1 MTRHLERRILLLQ
14 ILLGMV
20 CCTSLSFL
28 SLLLSRF
35 GFNNLQ
41 IGLVMMAAACST
53 SIAKPCWGVFTD
65 RVPCTRRILVIT
77 LALGIASFT
86 LLGTLGSVSKGAAVV
101 FLLLVEV
108 TTGCMMGVVDSWI
121 AKLIGTGCKINYGL
135 TRAGISGAYAVSAA
149 CFGTVLDQYGVLP
162 GAVALFV
169 LLGLIALTVQGIPYP
184 EERQEKKTYSL
195 RLVAQQLLRSR
206 PYLVLLAVYFL
217 STLTACA
224 IDSFLS
230 LRILELGGSERHV
243 GYALFMT
250 TVFEIPAMVCYS
262 RLRRITGKSPA
273 FFIAASVFF
282 YGVKCLATGLAP
294 NYQSVIGLCALQMLS
309 FGIFKPAILDYLIQ
323 IVDVEYIGATQMLTC
338 ALGESLSAILGNALN
353 GALADRFSVGG
364 MMTMVSGFAF
374 LGALAMA
381 VSMKT
386 QANKIV
392 KT

>member
-53 SIAKPCWGVFTD
+53 SVAKPCWGVFTD
-65 RVPCTRRILVIT
+65 RLPCTRRILVIT

-195 RLVAQQLLRSR
+195 RLGAQQLLRSR

-282 YGVKCLATGLAP
+282 YGFKCLATGLAP
-294 NYQSVIGLCALQMLS
+294 NYQSVIGLCALQMLA
-309 FGIFKPAILDYLIQ
+309 FGIFKPAIPDYLIQ

>member
-1 MTRHLERRILLLQ
+1 
-14 ILLGMV
+14 
-20 CCTSLSFL
+20 
-28 SLLLSRF
+28 
-35 GFNNLQ
+35 
-41 IGLVMMAAACST
+41 MMAAACST
-53 SIAKPCWGVFTD
+53 SIAKPRWGVFTD
-65 RVPCTRRILVIT
+65 RVPCTRRILVVT

-86 LLGTLGSVSKGAAVV
+86 LLGTLGGASKGAAVV
-101 FLLLVEV
+101 FVLLVEV

-149 CFGTVLDQYGVLP
+149 CFGTVLDKYGVLP

-195 RLVAQQLLRSR
+195 RLGAQQLLRSR
-206 PYLVLLAVYFL
+206 PYLGLLAVYFL

-294 NYQSVIGLCALQMLS
+294 NYQSVIGLCALQMLA

-386 QANKIV
+386 QANKIA

>member
-65 RVPCTRRILVIT
+65 RLPCTRRILVIT

-86 LLGTLGSVSKGAAVV
+86 LLGTLGSASKGAAVV

-294 NYQSVIGLCALQMLS
+294 NYQSVIGLCALQMLA

-364 MMTMVSGFAF
+364 MLTMVSGFAF
-374 LGALAMA
+374 LGALSMA

>member
-53 SIAKPCWGVFTD
+53 SIAKPCRGVFTA
-65 RVPCTRRILVIT
+65 RLPCTRRILVIT

-195 RLVAQQLLRSR
+195 RLGAQQLLRSR

-282 YGVKCLATGLAP
+282 YGFKCLATGLAP
-294 NYQSVIGLCALQMLS
+294 NYQSVIGLCALQMLA

-381 VSMKT
+381 VSLKT

>member
-65 RVPCTRRILVIT
+65 RLPCTRRILVIT

-184 EERQEKKTYSL
+184 EERQEKKTCSL
-195 RLVAQQLLRSR
+195 RLGAQQLLRSR

-282 YGVKCLATGLAP
+282 YGFKCLATGLAP
-294 NYQSVIGLCALQMLS
+294 NYQSVIGLCALQMLA

>member
-14 ILLGMV
+14 ILLVMV

-65 RVPCTRRILVIT
+65 RLPCTRRILVIT

-195 RLVAQQLLRSR
+195 RLGAQQLLRSR

-294 NYQSVIGLCALQMLS
+294 NYQSVIGLCALQMLA

>member
-65 RVPCTRRILVIT
+65 RLPCTRRILVIT

-108 TTGCMMGVVDSWI
+108 TTGCMMGAVDSWI

-195 RLVAQQLLRSR
+195 RLGAQQLLRSR

-217 STLTACA
+217 STLTAGA

-294 NYQSVIGLCALQMLS
+294 NYQSVIGLCALQMLA

-374 LGALAMA
+374 LGALAIA

>member
-65 RVPCTRRILVIT
+65 RVPCTRRILVVT

-86 LLGTLGSVSKGAAVV
+86 LLGTLGGASKGAAVV
-101 FLLLVEV
+101 CVLLVEV

-169 LLGLIALTVQGIPYP
+169 LLGLIALTVQGIPCP

-195 RLVAQQLLRSR
+195 RLGAQQLLRSR

-217 STLTACA
+217 CTLTACA

-250 TVFEIPAMVCYS
+250 TLFEIPAMVCYS

-294 NYQSVIGLCALQMLS
+294 NYQSVIGLCALQMLA

>member
-65 RVPCTRRILVIT
+65 RLPCTRRILVIT

-184 EERQEKKTYSL
+184 EERQEKKTCSL
-195 RLVAQQLLRSR
+195 RLGAQQLLRSR

-294 NYQSVIGLCALQMLS
+294 NYQSVIGLCALQMLA

>member
-162 GAVALFV
+162 GAVTLFV

-294 NYQSVIGLCALQMLS
+294 NYQSVIGLCALQMLA

>member
-65 RVPCTRRILVIT
+65 RVPCTKRILVVT

-86 LLGTLGSVSKGAAVV
+86 LLGTLGGASKGAAVV
-101 FLLLVEV
+101 CVLLVEV

-149 CFGTVLDQYGVLP
+149 CFGTVLDKYGVLP

-169 LLGLIALTVQGIPYP
+169 LLGLIALTVQGIPCP

-195 RLVAQQLLRSR
+195 RLGAQQLLRSR

-294 NYQSVIGLCALQMLS
+294 NYQSVIGLCALQMLA

>member
-65 RVPCTRRILVIT
+65 RLPCTRRILVIT

-86 LLGTLGSVSKGAAVV
+86 LLGTLGSASKGAAVV
-101 FLLLVEV
+101 FVLLVEV

-184 EERQEKKTYSL
+184 EERQEKKTCSL
-195 RLVAQQLLRSR
+195 RLGAQQLLRSR

-217 STLTACA
+217 STLTSCA

-294 NYQSVIGLCALQMLS
+294 NYQSVIGLCALQMLA

>member
-184 EERQEKKTYSL
+184 EERQEKRPAPS
-195 RLVAQQLLRSR
+195 VWAHSSCSAAGPIWCCWRSTSC
-206 PYLVLLAVYFL
+206 PPSPPAP
-217 STLTACA
+217 STA
-224 IDSFLS
+224 F
-230 LRILELGGSERHV
+230 
-243 GYALFMT
+243 
-250 TVFEIPAMVCYS
+250 
-262 RLRRITGKSPA
+262 SPCGFWSWA
-273 FFIAASVFF
+273 AAS
-282 YGVKCLATGLAP
+282 
-294 NYQSVIGLCALQMLS
+294 
-309 FGIFKPAILDYLIQ
+309 
-323 IVDVEYIGATQMLTC
+323 
-338 ALGESLSAILGNALN
+338 
-353 GALADRFSVGG
+353 G
-364 MMTMVSGFAF
+364 MW
-374 LGALAMA
+374 AMPC
-381 VSMKT
+381 S
-386 QANKIV
+386 
-392 KT
+392 

>member
-65 RVPCTRRILVIT
+65 RLPCTRRILVIT

-195 RLVAQQLLRSR
+195 RLGAQQLLRSR

-282 YGVKCLATGLAP
+282 YGFKCLATGLAP
-294 NYQSVIGLCALQMLS
+294 NYQSVIGLCALQMLA

>member
-53 SIAKPCWGVFTD
+53 SVSKPCWGVFTD

-86 LLGTLGSVSKGAAVV
+86 LLGTLGGASKGAAVV

-195 RLVAQQLLRSR
+195 RLGAQQLLRSR

-224 IDSFLS
+224 IGSFLS

-282 YGVKCLATGLAP
+282 YGFKCLATGLAP
-294 NYQSVIGLCALQMLS
+294 NYQSVIGLCALQMLA

>member
-65 RVPCTRRILVIT
+65 RLPCTRRILVIT

-86 LLGTLGSVSKGAAVV
+86 LLGTLGGASKGAAVV

-149 CFGTVLDQYGVLP
+149 CFGTVLDQYGVMP

-169 LLGLIALTVQGIPYP
+169 LLGLIALIVQGIPYP
-184 EERQEKKTYSL
+184 EERQEKKTCSL
-195 RLVAQQLLRSR
+195 RLGAQQLLRSR

-294 NYQSVIGLCALQMLS
+294 NYQSVIGLCALQMLA

>member
-65 RVPCTRRILVIT
+65 RLPCTRRILVIT

-294 NYQSVIGLCALQMLS
+294 NYQSVIGLCALQMLA

>member
-1 MTRHLERRILLLQ
+1 MTKHLERRILLLQ

-86 LLGTLGSVSKGAAVV
+86 LLGTLGGVSKGAAVV
-101 FLLLVEV
+101 CVLLVEV

-135 TRAGISGAYAVSAA
+135 TRAGISVAYAVSAA

-169 LLGLIALTVQGIPYP
+169 LLGLIALTVQGIPCP

-195 RLVAQQLLRSR
+195 RLGAQQLLRSR

-217 STLTACA
+217 CTLTACA

-294 NYQSVIGLCALQMLS
+294 NYQSVIGLCALQMLA

>member
-65 RVPCTRRILVIT
+65 RLPCTRRILVIT

-86 LLGTLGSVSKGAAVV
+86 LLGTLGSASKGAAVV
-101 FLLLVEV
+101 FVLLVEV

-184 EERQEKKTYSL
+184 EERQEKKTCSL
-195 RLVAQQLLRSR
+195 RLGAQQLLRSR

-217 STLTACA
+217 STLTSCA

-282 YGVKCLATGLAP
+282 YGFKCLATGLAP
-294 NYQSVIGLCALQMLS
+294 NYQSVIGLCALQMLA